1 MLQSTALFLVFTK
14 EVSLLTIAVCLIALL
29 LHSLFQLIAMAY
41 IWQSENIYRQTLSV
55 FRSKSVIID
64 KTAIILA
71 VYSAIQHQAGIW
83 RK

>member
-1 MLQSTALFLVFTK
+1 LFEKVQKRINIFTFVPSFN
-14 EVSLLTIAVCLIALL
+14 EILG
-29 LHSLFQLIAMAY
+29 IAMAY

-71 VYSAIQHQAGIW
+71 VYSAIL
-83 RK
+83 